1 MKNIFKAL
9 ALVIGLTSM
18 GTVAT
23 ACGGLFG
30 SACTGSASDTAVSQ
44 QLEGLVAQGVRQVPM
59 PAITNFFERQ
69 MVKMIY
75 ELRDNPEYQTYTY
88 FVTLDGT
95 FVYICDSV
103 GYGINSSIQYASP
116 VKLTPDI
123 DLGDSRG
130 AMPLPQMEPNALF
143 MPEGL
148 AATYVI
154 CSFDPNTGPVEGD
167 LGLHAVYMEQDAF
180 VTPFEIPT
188 ANNPYR

>member
-1 MKNIFKAL
+1 MKKIL
-9 ALVIGLTSM
+9 ALGAFLASM
-18 GTVAT
+18 TIAST
-23 ACGGLFG
+23 ASACGGFLQA
-30 SACTGSASDTAVSQ
+30 ACTGSASDTAVAE
-44 QLEGLVAQGVRQVPM
+44 QLEGLVSQGVRQVPM

-88 FVTLDGT
+88 FVTLNGT

-116 VKLTPDI
+116 VKLENEI
-123 DLGDSRG
+123 DLGQYSG
-130 AMPLPQMEPNALF
+130 SMALPQAEPNALF

-154 CSFDPNTGPVEGD
+154 CAFDPNTGPVEGD
-167 LGLHAVYMEQDAF
+167 LNLYAVYMEQDAF
-180 VTPFEIPT
+180 VTPFKVPSAI
-188 ANNPYR
+188 NPYE